1 MASRFNDQY
10 YFRPNV
16 SYDKT
21 RGASVA
27 ESGTFNEDPYQ
38 YVVNPN
44 DYLNFDNIES
54 DDPLRDTRIN
64 ATNEHNLSKSNSLSA
79 NATLQL
85 NRKLNNEGRNIT
97 FRGSFG
103 YGDDDSDQYAQSET
117 RYYQIKNYLGGDSI
131 EHRNQY
137 ITMPTKIIIIQHCLL
152 IANL

>member
-1 MASRFNDQY
+1 M
-10 YFRPNV
+10 
-16 SYDKT
+16 
-21 RGASVA
+21 
-27 ESGTFNEDPYQ
+27 
-38 YVVNPN
+38 VNPN

-117 RYYQIKNYLGGDSI
+117 RYYQIKNYLGGFYRTS
-131 EHRNQY
+131 
-137 ITMPTKIIIIQHCLL
+137 
-152 IANL
+152 